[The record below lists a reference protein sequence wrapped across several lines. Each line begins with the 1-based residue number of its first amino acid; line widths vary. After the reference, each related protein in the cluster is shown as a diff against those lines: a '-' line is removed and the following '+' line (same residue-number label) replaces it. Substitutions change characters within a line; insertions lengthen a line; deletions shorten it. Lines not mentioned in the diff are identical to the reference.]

1 MAISCFGGLIAIH
14 LIGIFYLIAI
24 QMPNF
29 TAIQASFWQYSI
41 QVLSGQFLVVCATI
55 VIATISRKLLFY

>member
-1 MAISCFGGLIAIH
+1 MAISCFGGLLAVH
-14 LIGIFYLIAI
+14 LVGILYLVII

-29 TAIQASFWQYSI
+29 QAIQASLWQYSV
-41 QVLSGQFLVVCATI
+41 QVLFGQFLVVCATI